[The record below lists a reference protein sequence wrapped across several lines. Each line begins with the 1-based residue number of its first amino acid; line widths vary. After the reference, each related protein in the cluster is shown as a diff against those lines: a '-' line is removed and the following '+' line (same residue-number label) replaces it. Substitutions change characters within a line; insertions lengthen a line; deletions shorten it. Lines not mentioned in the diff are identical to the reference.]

1 MELVQTLPADQA
13 AAHNRIKNAIFAAA
27 LMLALIP
34 VADAGTTGAAFQ
46 TFYTFINDAATGYLG
61 RGIALTGGV
70 IGLGMGAAT
79 GKALPAAIGIVLA
92 IFGAL
97 GPAIVNSIFASAII

>member
-1 MELVQTLPADQA
+1 MSSLAIQHEGMDQ
-13 AAHNRIKNAIFAAA
+13 RQKRK
-27 LMLALIP
+27 LMLALSIAALLP
-34 VADAGTTGAAFQ
+34 LAADAGTTGAAFQ
-46 TFYTFINDAATGYLG
+46 TFYNFIFQAATGYLG
-61 RGIALTGGV
+61 RGIALTGGI

-97 GPAIVNSIFASAII
+97 GPAIVNSIFSSAVV

>member
-1 MELVQTLPADQA
+1 MKTL
-13 AAHNRIKNAIFAAA
+13 AIQYEGMDLRQKRNLMLALSAA
-27 LMLALIP
+27 LMLPMA
-34 VADAGTTGAAFQ
+34 ADAATTGGAFL
-46 TFYTFINDAATGYLG
+46 TFYNFIFQAATGYLG
-61 RGIALTGGV
+61 RGIALTGGI

-97 GPAIVNSIFASAII
+97 GPAIVNSIFSSAVV

>member
-1 MELVQTLPADQA
+1 MQLV
-13 AAHNRIKNAIFAAA
+13 HNHLAIEALSSNRAKTVLFATV
-27 LMLALIP
+27 LMLAMIP

-46 TFYTFINDAATGYLG
+46 TFYNFIYQASTGYLG

-97 GPAIVNSIFASAII
+97 GPAIVNSIFASAVV